1 MRRHRRLFVALFAI
15 SLSMGCASPDEPCV
29 VADGIA
35 GQWTYQ
41 ATRESPV
48 PGTITGSLVIASHGC
63 IDFQGAMDVVE
74 TLATGETHRVTGPV
88 SGTIDGALVR
98 FEASLSGAT
107 REHFARLEG
116 DSLSGSW
123 IESAGTI
130 PGSGEFGGRRQRQN

>member
-1 MRRHRRLFVALFAI
+1 MRRPLVCLAAVLA
-15 SLSMGCASPDEPCV
+15 MGCSSPDEPCV

-48 PGTITGSLVIASHGC
+48 PGTITGSLVISSRGC
-63 IDFQGAMDVVE
+63 VDFQGALDVVE

-88 SGTIDGALVR
+88 SGTVDGALVR
-98 FEASLSGAT
+98 FEASLSGVA
-107 REHFARLEG
+107 REHLARLEG

-130 PGSGEFGGRRQRQN
+130 PGSGEFGGRRQRAN